1 MLTGEDTPTIRFAI
15 MRRLDKEPGVEIC
28 DLIVRTTEDIP
39 GPMGLVY
46 ERPLGFIA
54 VGILALLGQMLT
66 TRSHFHLPDPF
77 EIGHL
82 HNEIDEIA
90 EQYKAARKE
99 FFGRGGNFMAHPEK
113 QLAGTG
119 LRGRWAKYG

>member
-1 MLTGEDTPTIRFAI
+1 

-28 DLIVRTTEDIP
+28 DVLIQPAD
-39 GPMGLVY
+39 
-46 ERPLGFIA
+46 GFIA
-54 VGILALLGQMLT
+54 VGILALLGQMLIT
-66 TRSHFHLPDPF
+66 KSRFHLPDPF